1 MPRATYSFGP
11 FSIDSDSR
19 ILFRNG
25 ERVPVPPKAADVL
38 VALLEREGQLV
49 TKDELLKEVWPD
61 TFVEEGNLARHI
73 FLLRKTLGETPEGAS
88 YVETV
93 PKRGYRFI
101 GPVQRDHSNVVTLT
115 AEERTREHIV
125 IEETETP
132 DPPRRQVGKGRAIIA
147 VGLMIAAGILAS
159 LVWARTR
166 TVMPVRS
173 LLVLPFANLSTA
185 ADSEYFSDGLTEELI
200 GAFSAVRGLRVVPR
214 TTAFQFKSKSGDVR
228 AIARQLEADAVLD
241 GGVQRSGDHLRIRL
255 SLTRVSDGS
264 TIWSHA
270 WDRKTQEVFA
280 MQEEIARSVLRAV
293 FPNEQHRIDVPPP
306 SGTRNLEAQ
315 NLYLKANFI
324 RQKFFNSSL
333 TDALALFQK
342 ATDLDPA
349 YAQAWAGQAFC
360 YAEIGYGYQRYPK
373 DVFPLAIQAVD
384 HALALNPRLAL
395 AHATRGYISLVY
407 LRDWEAAKRELETA
421 IELDPNDGE
430 SRHWMSHYWVS
441 AGRFREA
448 REEARRALEC
458 DPMNFSVGSHQAWV
472 ELEKGNYAGAIRAA
486 EPTLQLD
493 PQHGP
498 TAFYLMRAYE
508 ESGQLDKVIDVR
520 RRMGWPNPPVPD
532 LEAALAAQGPAGY
545 WRLRVERME
554 ANRRKGPVQ
563 PFAIAIAY
571 AHLGD
576 HARALTWLEQG
587 VEERD
592 PWAVYIKIEP
602 AFASLRGDA
611 RFQQIVRTA
620 GIP

>member
-1 MPRATYSFGP
+1 MATYTFGP
-11 FSIDSDSR
+11 FLIDSGAR
-19 ILFRNG
+19 LLFREA
-25 ERVPVPPKAADVL
+25 ERVSLPPKAADVL
-38 VALLEREGQLV
+38 IALLEREGQLV

-73 FLLRKTLGETPEGAS
+73 FLLRKTLGETPDGAS

-101 GPVQRDHSNVVTLT
+101 GPVQRDHSNLVTLT
-115 AEERTREHIV
+115 AEERTSEHIV
-125 IEETETP
+125 IEEAETL
-132 DPPRRQVGKGRAIIA
+132 DPPRRHVGRRRAVIA

-166 TVMPVRS
+166 TPMPVRS
-173 LLVLPFANLSTA
+173 LLVLPFANLSMA

-214 TTAFQFKSKSGDVR
+214 TTAFQFKGKSGDVR
-228 AIARQLEADAVLD
+228 AIGRQLEADAVLD

-270 WDRKTQEVFA
+270 WDRKTQDVFA

-306 SGTRNLEAQ
+306 SGTRNPEAQ

-324 RQKFFNSSL
+324 RQKFVNSSL

-342 ATDLDPA
+342 ATDLDPG

-373 DVFPLAIQAVD
+373 DVFPLAVQATD
-384 HALALNPRLAL
+384 RALVLNPRLAL
-395 AHATRGYISLVY
+395 AHAVRGYVNLVY
-407 LRDWEAAKRELETA
+407 LRDWEASKRELETA

-430 SRHWMSHYWVS
+430 SHHWMSHYWVS

-448 REEARRALEC
+448 TEEARRALEA
-458 DPMNFSVGSHQAWV
+458 DPLNFSIGSHQAWL
-472 ELEKGNYAGAIRAA
+472 ELEKGARTRNRVSW
-486 EPTLQLD
+486 TRR
-493 PQHGP
+493 
-498 TAFYLMRAYE
+498 LM
-508 ESGQLDKVIDVR
+508 
-520 RRMGWPNPPVPD
+520 
-532 LEAALAAQGPAGY
+532 
-545 WRLRVERME
+545 
-554 ANRRKGPVQ
+554 
-563 PFAIAIAY
+563 
-571 AHLGD
+571 
-576 HARALTWLEQG
+576 
-587 VEERD
+587 
-592 PWAVYIKIEP
+592 
-602 AFASLRGDA
+602 
-611 RFQQIVRTA
+611 
-620 GIP
+620 